1 MKKNTAL
8 LKKNKTIRYLIE
20 QNVKLTDLFSN
31 ILVFNNTMHKICIF
45 IAQWTWWNNANW
57 LQLRLTLTL
66 VWTCI
71 QVLDG
76 PQIKDP
82 IIFILHYIILHK
94 LF

>member
-1 MKKNTAL
+1 MTSLRERPFDFQGGGGFEKNILALIFAKKIILASTQTKKNSLTIGMRKKITAL
-8 LKKNKTIRYLIE
+8 PRDKKN
-20 QNVKLTDLFSN
+20 Q
-31 ILVFNNTMHKICIF
+31 
-45 IAQWTWWNNANW
+45 
-57 LQLRLTLTL
+57 L

-71 QVLDG
+71 HVLDG